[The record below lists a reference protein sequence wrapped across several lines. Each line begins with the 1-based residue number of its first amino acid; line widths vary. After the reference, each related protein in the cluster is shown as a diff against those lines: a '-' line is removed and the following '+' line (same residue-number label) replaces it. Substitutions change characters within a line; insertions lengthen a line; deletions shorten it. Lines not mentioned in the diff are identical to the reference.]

1 MPSALART
9 FLTAALLPAVWVAQ
23 AACLRPLDAPVAA
36 TARNV
41 VIKGTQVSGALVELL
56 QWVGQRSGCEFRF
69 PVLPRARLDRMFFS
83 DEVDLLFPAS
93 SSSARDR
100 SALFVPWLR
109 LQPQLVTVRWNTERI
124 ADLRDLLA
132 RPAWTAVV
140 VRSYSWGDDYDA
152 FIAQLHRLGRVTY
165 VAELQTVHAMLRAGH
180 VRFTLLPP
188 SLLYASLQPASGA
201 AAGLPADFE
210 YQLLPDLPAT
220 AVGMY
225 LNPRRIAPADIE
237 RLRAASGEALAQGVL
252 QRSLRRHYP
261 SELLTI
267 DMKAL
272 P

>member
-1 MPSALART
+1 MRKSLAHSLLVALA
-9 FLTAALLPAVWVAQ
+9 AATSAVQ
-23 AACLRPLDAPVAA
+23 AGCLRPLDAPVAA

-41 VIKGTQVSGALVELL
+41 VIKGSQPSGALVELL
-56 QWVGQRSGCEFRF
+56 QWVGQHSGCELRF

-93 SSSARDR
+93 RSSARDR
-100 SALFVPWLR
+100 SARFVPWLQ

-140 VRSYSWGDDYDA
+140 VRSYSWGDAYDA
-152 FIAQLHRLGRVTY
+152 FVAQLDRLGRVTF
-165 VAELQTVHAMLRAGH
+165 VTELQTVHAMLRAGH
-180 VRFTLLPP
+180 ARFTLLPP
-188 SLLYASLQPASGA
+188 SLLYASLQPASGEA
-201 AAGLPADFE
+201 TGLPADFE
-210 YQLLPDLPAT
+210 YQLLPDLPPAT
-220 AVGMY
+220 VGMY

-237 RLRAASGEALAQGVL
+237 RLRIASSEALAQGVL

-261 SELLTI
+261 SALLSI
-267 DMKAL
+267 DMKDL